1 MNSKIQLDIL
11 NLRARHKAW
20 SRQRMLL
27 RIFVAAMMA
36 CAANPVRAQGLEQ
49 HQLERAATEATVVA
63 ETKANTHEIDAAPV
77 ALAAPAPLTS
87 ASSQTPADT
96 HAQAEAQ
103 AKQKTTPKAQS
114 NEAAESLNTF
124 VSFDFNE
131 DGKTDDLD
139 WTAYT
144 NWAKNYTT
152 GEFNSYVGRFLTTE
166 NGGLSLAG
174 AAAII
179 ANSDAMAKTP
189 SQSQTTQDAQ
199 SHQELQIRAKAA
211 TIPRYFLP
219 NRGESTS
226 VKNQGPMGTCWAFS
240 NAAVLESAILKERA
254 RLQKKTQARVNTD
267 AQTNA
272 QAHGNA
278 PTNAQ
283 TNAEH
288 DPIDSAP
295 LLENELPKLDLSE
308 LAIALNAYTPQSPS
322 QGAEGA
328 KDVLPGHSTEGDALN
343 IGGYFSCGEVLFTN
357 WKGIALEKDEP
368 YMPHKLNI
376 RTLQDYVK
384 AMFEEGERFNSAK
397 NWSLFRN
404 TSPLADSSQGKNAS
418 AAPQKPETRLTP
430 HDASHET
437 PHDTG
442 TNASSRAIAH
452 VNGVYYLPAVNTF
465 RMDKKG
471 NYLFAAHNAENNLFI
486 KEALMKYGAVEVGIN
501 ADRAMADD
509 ATTGNYYNL
518 RESAQYNSSIPTMMN
533 HAVTIVGWDDD
544 FKAEKFKA
552 AKNDVSTLK
561 NGAWLVKNSW
571 GSYYDFEELCRRFG
585 VTKEEGT
592 EQVKSYIAQKYK
604 SYNLSK
610 EDIDYYANWYLNQ
623 FKSQSYGIKD
633 ASGQKD
639 LGYFWLSY
647 YDHSIT
653 GPCAMSVDI
662 PDDGFDYDNNYAY
675 DFSIST
681 ANTPFVLRTQDP
693 NTRVA
698 NIFSAKGNE
707 VLRAVSARTS
717 TADSVVTTS
726 IYLIDE
732 GQKDLRS
739 ALEKAPL
746 FSQQDR
752 VEFAG
757 FSTITLKRP
766 VALSKGQRFACVQ
779 SIQSINPKN
788 GKQESWLNLETGIAQ
803 ALQQGTPGDED
814 SKGRV
819 TRYLLSTI
827 VAHENESFA
836 RVRTQKGYSWKSPQ
850 EIGQLI
856 AKGSAFEFGNA
867 HIKAFTTNG
876 ALTQKDQATI
886 AAYESARAD
895 KSNERAGLPIS
906 DSEEASQTVQ
916 QVLVAAPSSQVT
928 EDASAAAHT
937 SATTLASAAET
948 KTTEAAYTRAQSAT
962 PSHALS
968 SQELRTQ
975 KAVPAPVPEAA
986 QKTVPEAAQEKSA
999 NASALSQTTRTT
1011 PLEPT
1016 EKLVREDVQTPL
1028 FYGVAAA
1035 AGAFAIA
1042 AAGFAFSAGA
1052 ASAGA
1057 ATGAAAGAAAA
1068 GTASAGAAGTKLTS
1082 LSAWLKSF
1090 VLHQK

>member
-49 HQLERAATEATVVA
+49 HQLERAATEATVAA
-63 ETKANTHEIDAAPV
+63 ETKAGTHAVDAVDAASV

-189 SQSQTTQDAQ
+189 LQSQTTQDAQ

-211 TIPRYFLP
+211 ARPRYFLP

-254 RLQKKTQARVNTD
+254 RLQKKTQARVHTD
-267 AQTNA
+267 
-272 QAHGNA
+272 
-278 PTNAQ
+278 AQ

-288 DPIDSAP
+288 DPVDSAP

-308 LAIALNAYTPQSPS
+308 LAIALNAYTPQSPA

-368 YMPHKLNI
+368 YMPQKLNI

-739 ALEKAPL
+739 TLEKAPL

-803 ALQQGTPGDED
+803 ALQQGTPRDED

-886 AAYESARAD
+886 AAYESAHAD

-916 QVLVAAPSSQVT
+916 QVFVAAPSSQVT

-937 SATTLASAAET
+937 SATTLASAAEA
-948 KTTEAAYTRAQSAT
+948 KTTEAAYTQAQSAT
-962 PSHALS
+962 PSRALS
-968 SQELRTQ
+968 SQKLRTQ
-975 KAVPAPVPEAA
+975 KAVPAPAPEAA
-986 QKTVPEAAQEKSA
+986 QKTVPEATQEKSA
-999 NASALSQTTRTT
+999 NTSALSQTTRTT
-1011 PLEPT
+1011 PLEPA

-1052 ASAGA
+1052 AAGAASAGA
-1057 ATGAAAGAAAA
+1057 
-1068 GTASAGAAGTKLTS
+1068 ASAGAAGAKLTS

>member
-63 ETKANTHEIDAAPV
+63 ETKANTHAVDAVDAAPV

-211 TIPRYFLP
+211 AISRYFLP

-254 RLQKKTQARVNTD
+254 RLQKKTQTRVNTD
-267 AQTNA
+267 
-272 QAHGNA
+272 
-278 PTNAQ
+278 AQ

-288 DPIDSAP
+288 DPIDTAP

-308 LAIALNAYTPQSPS
+308 LAIALNAYTPQSPA

-368 YMPHKLNI
+368 YMPQKLNI

-404 TSPLADSSQGKNAS
+404 TSPLADSAQGKNAD

-437 PHDTG
+437 PHDTS

-739 ALEKAPL
+739 TLEKAPL
-746 FSQQDR
+746 FSQQDH

-803 ALQQGTPGDED
+803 ALQQGTPRDED

-836 RVRTQKGYSWKSPQ
+836 RVLTQKGYSWKSPQ

-895 KSNERAGLPIS
+895 KSNGRAGLPIS

-928 EDASAAAHT
+928 EDASAAAHA

-948 KTTEAAYTRAQSAT
+948 KTTEAAYTQARSAT
-962 PSHALS
+962 PSRALS

-975 KAVPAPVPEAA
+975 KAVPAPVQKAVSAPAPEAA
-986 QKTVPEAAQEKSA
+986 QKTVPEATQEKSA
-999 NASALSQTTRTT
+999 NTSALSQTTRTT
-1011 PLEPT
+1011 PLEPA

-1052 ASAGA
+1052 A
-1057 ATGAAAGAAAA
+1057 
-1068 GTASAGAAGTKLTS
+1068 GTKLTS

>member
-211 TIPRYFLP
+211 AISRYFLP

-254 RLQKKTQARVNTD
+254 RLQKKTQTRVNTD
-267 AQTNA
+267 
-272 QAHGNA
+272 
-278 PTNAQ
+278 AQ

-288 DPIDSAP
+288 DPIDTAP

-308 LAIALNAYTPQSPS
+308 LAIALNAYTPQSPA

-368 YMPHKLNI
+368 YMPQKLNI

-384 AMFEEGERFNSAK
+384 AMFEEGERFNSPK

-404 TSPLADSSQGKNAS
+404 MSPLADSAQGKNAD
-418 AAPQKPETRLTP
+418 AAPQKHEARLTP

-437 PHDTG
+437 PHDTS

-471 NYLFAAHNAENNLFI
+471 SYLFAAHNAENNLFI

-803 ALQQGTPGDED
+803 ALQQGTPRDED

-886 AAYESARAD
+886 AAYESAHAD

-906 DSEEASQTVQ
+906 DSEEASQMVQ
-916 QVLVAAPSSQVT
+916 QVFVAAPSSQVT

-937 SATTLASAAET
+937 SATTLASAAEA
-948 KTTEAAYTRAQSAT
+948 KTTEAAYTQAQSAT
-962 PSHALS
+962 PSRALS
-968 SQELRTQ
+968 SQKLRTQ

-999 NASALSQTTRTT
+999 KASALAQTTRTT

-1057 ATGAAAGAAAA
+1057 A
-1068 GTASAGAAGTKLTS
+1068 GTKLTS

>member
-63 ETKANTHEIDAAPV
+63 ETKANTHAVDAVDAAPV

-211 TIPRYFLP
+211 ARRRYFLP

-254 RLQKKTQARVNTD
+254 RLQKKTQTRVN
-267 AQTNA
+267 
-272 QAHGNA
+272 
-278 PTNAQ
+278 TNAQ

-288 DPIDSAP
+288 DPIDTAP

-308 LAIALNAYTPQSPS
+308 LAIALNAYTPQSPA

-368 YMPHKLNI
+368 YMPQKLNI

-384 AMFEEGERFNSAK
+384 AMFEEGERFNSPK

-404 TSPLADSSQGKNAS
+404 TSPLANSAQGKNAD
-418 AAPQKPETRLTP
+418 AAPQKPDARLTP

-437 PHDTG
+437 PHDTS

-746 FSQQDR
+746 FSQQDH

-803 ALQQGTPGDED
+803 ALQQGTPRDED

-876 ALTQKDQATI
+876 ALTQKDQETI
-886 AAYESARAD
+886 AAYESAHAD

-928 EDASAAAHT
+928 EDASAAAHA

-948 KTTEAAYTRAQSAT
+948 KTTEAAYTQARSAT
-962 PSHALS
+962 PSRALS

-975 KAVPAPVPEAA
+975 KAVSAPAPEAA
-986 QKTVPEAAQEKSA
+986 QKTVPEATQEKSA
-999 NASALSQTTRTT
+999 NASALAQTTRTT

-1052 ASAGA
+1052 A
-1057 ATGAAAGAAAA
+1057 AAGAASA
-1068 GTASAGAAGTKLTS
+1068 GAASAGAAGAKLTS

>member
-63 ETKANTHEIDAAPV
+63 EAKANTHAADAAPV

-87 ASSQTPADT
+87 AFSQTPADT

-211 TIPRYFLP
+211 ARPRYFLP

-254 RLQKKTQARVNTD
+254 RLQKKTQAHVNTD
-267 AQTNA
+267 AQTD
-272 QAHGNA
+272 
-278 PTNAQ
+278 
-283 TNAEH
+283 AEH
-288 DPIDSAP
+288 GPVDSAP

-368 YMPHKLNI
+368 YMPQKLNI

-418 AAPQKPETRLTP
+418 AAPQKPDARLTP

-518 RESAQYNSSIPTMMN
+518 RESAQY
-533 HAVTIVGWDDD
+533 
-544 FKAEKFKA
+544 
-552 AKNDVSTLK
+552 
-561 NGAWLVKNSW
+561 
-571 GSYYDFEELCRRFG
+571 
-585 VTKEEGT
+585 
-592 EQVKSYIAQKYK
+592 
-604 SYNLSK
+604 LS
-610 EDIDYYANWYLNQ
+610 
-623 FKSQSYGIKD
+623 
-633 ASGQKD
+633 
-639 LGYFWLSY
+639 
-647 YDHSIT
+647 
-653 GPCAMSVDI
+653 
-662 PDDGFDYDNNYAY
+662 
-675 DFSIST
+675 
-681 ANTPFVLRTQDP
+681 
-693 NTRVA
+693 
-698 NIFSAKGNE
+698 
-707 VLRAVSARTS
+707 
-717 TADSVVTTS
+717 
-726 IYLIDE
+726 LI
-732 GQKDLRS
+732 
-739 ALEKAPL
+739 
-746 FSQQDR
+746 
-752 VEFAG
+752 
-757 FSTITLKRP
+757 
-766 VALSKGQRFACVQ
+766 
-779 SIQSINPKN
+779 
-788 GKQESWLNLETGIAQ
+788 
-803 ALQQGTPGDED
+803 
-814 SKGRV
+814 
-819 TRYLLSTI
+819 
-827 VAHENESFA
+827 
-836 RVRTQKGYSWKSPQ
+836 
-850 EIGQLI
+850 
-856 AKGSAFEFGNA
+856 
-867 HIKAFTTNG
+867 HI
-876 ALTQKDQATI
+876 
-886 AAYESARAD
+886 
-895 KSNERAGLPIS
+895 
-906 DSEEASQTVQ
+906 
-916 QVLVAAPSSQVT
+916 
-928 EDASAAAHT
+928 
-937 SATTLASAAET
+937 
-948 KTTEAAYTRAQSAT
+948 
-962 PSHALS
+962 
-968 SQELRTQ
+968 
-975 KAVPAPVPEAA
+975 
-986 QKTVPEAAQEKSA
+986 
-999 NASALSQTTRTT
+999 
-1011 PLEPT
+1011 
-1016 EKLVREDVQTPL
+1016 
-1028 FYGVAAA
+1028 
-1035 AGAFAIA
+1035 
-1042 AAGFAFSAGA
+1042 
-1052 ASAGA
+1052 
-1057 ATGAAAGAAAA
+1057 
-1068 GTASAGAAGTKLTS
+1068 
-1082 LSAWLKSF
+1082 
-1090 VLHQK
+1090 

>member
-49 HQLERAATEATVVA
+49 QQFERAATEVTVAA
-63 ETKANTHEIDAAPV
+63 ETKANTYAVDAAPV

-211 TIPRYFLP
+211 ARPRYFLP

-254 RLQKKTQARVNTD
+254 RLQKKTQARVHTD
-267 AQTNA
+267 
-272 QAHGNA
+272 
-278 PTNAQ
+278 AQ

-288 DPIDSAP
+288 DPVDSAP

-308 LAIALNAYTPQSPS
+308 LAIALNAYTPQSPA

-368 YMPHKLNI
+368 YMPQKLNI

-384 AMFEEGERFNSAK
+384 AMFEEGERFNSPK

-404 TSPLADSSQGKNAS
+404 TSPLADSAQGKNAD

-437 PHDTG
+437 PHDTS

-471 NYLFAAHNAENNLFI
+471 NYLFSAHNAENNLFI

-698 NIFSAKGNE
+698 NIFSAKGDE

-803 ALQQGTPGDED
+803 ALQQGTPRDED

-886 AAYESARAD
+886 AAYESAHAD
-895 KSNERAGLPIS
+895 KSNGRAGLPIS
-906 DSEEASQTVQ
+906 DSAEALQALQQACESAHAYEPTFSSQT
-916 QVLVAAPSSQVT
+916 P
-928 EDASAAAHT
+928 EDKRMSTPTPAI
-937 SATTLASAAET
+937 ET
-948 KTTEAAYTRAQSAT
+948 KTTEAAYTQAQSAT
-962 PSHALS
+962 PSRALS

-975 KAVPAPVPEAA
+975 EAVPAPAPEAA
-986 QKTVPEAAQEKSA
+986 QKTVPEATQEKSA

-1057 ATGAAAGAAAA
+1057 A
-1068 GTASAGAAGTKLTS
+1068 AGAAGTKLTS

>member
-63 ETKANTHEIDAAPV
+63 EAKANTHAVDAAPV
-77 ALAAPAPLTS
+77 ALAAPALLTS

-189 SQSQTTQDAQ
+189 SQSQTKQDAQ

-211 TIPRYFLP
+211 AIPRYFLT

-272 QAHGNA
+272 
-278 PTNAQ
+278 
-283 TNAEH
+283 EH
-288 DPIDSAP
+288 DLVDSAP

-368 YMPHKLNI
+368 YMPQKLNI

-803 ALQQGTPGDED
+803 ALQQGTPRDED

-886 AAYESARAD
+886 AAYESAHAD

-916 QVLVAAPSSQVT
+916 QVFVAAPSSQVT
-928 EDASAAAHT
+928 EDASAAAHA

-948 KTTEAAYTRAQSAT
+948 KTTEAAYTQAQSAT

-975 KAVPAPVPEAA
+975 EAVPAPAPEAA
-986 QKTVPEAAQEKSA
+986 QKTVPEATQEKSA
-999 NASALSQTTRTT
+999 NASALAQTTRTT

-1052 ASAGA
+1052 A
-1057 ATGAAAGAAAA
+1057 AAGA
-1068 GTASAGAAGTKLTS
+1068 ASAGAAGAKLTS

>member
-63 ETKANTHEIDAAPV
+63 ETKANTHAVDAVDAAPV

-211 TIPRYFLP
+211 ARRRYFLP

-254 RLQKKTQARVNTD
+254 RLQKKTQTRVN
-267 AQTNA
+267 
-272 QAHGNA
+272 
-278 PTNAQ
+278 TNAQ

-288 DPIDSAP
+288 DPIDTAP

-308 LAIALNAYTPQSPS
+308 LAIALNAYTPQSPA

-368 YMPHKLNI
+368 YMPQKLNI

-384 AMFEEGERFNSAK
+384 AMFEEGERFNSPK

-404 TSPLADSSQGKNAS
+404 TSPLANSAQGKNAD
-418 AAPQKPETRLTP
+418 AAPQKPDARLTP

-437 PHDTG
+437 PHDTS

-471 NYLFAAHNAENNLFI
+471 SYLFAAHNAENNLFI

-746 FSQQDR
+746 FSQQDH

-766 VALSKGQRFACVQ
+766 VSLSKGQRFACVQ

-803 ALQQGTPGDED
+803 ALQQGTPRDED

-886 AAYESARAD
+886 AAYESAHAD

-928 EDASAAAHT
+928 EDASAAAHA

-948 KTTEAAYTRAQSAT
+948 KTTEAAYTQARSAT
-962 PSHALS
+962 PSRALS

-975 KAVPAPVPEAA
+975 KAVSAPAPEAA
-986 QKTVPEAAQEKSA
+986 QKTVPEATQEKSA
-999 NASALSQTTRTT
+999 NASALAQTTRTT

-1057 ATGAAAGAAAA
+1057 AAGA
-1068 GTASAGAAGTKLTS
+1068 ASAGAAGTKLTS

>member
-63 ETKANTHEIDAAPV
+63 ETKANTHAVDAVDAAPV

-103 AKQKTTPKAQS
+103 AKQKTTRKAQS

-189 SQSQTTQDAQ
+189 SQSQTAQDAQ

-211 TIPRYFLP
+211 ARPRYFLP

-254 RLQKKTQARVNTD
+254 RLQKKTQARVHTD

-272 QAHGNA
+272 
-278 PTNAQ
+278 
-283 TNAEH
+283 ED
-288 DPIDSAP
+288 DPIDTAP

-308 LAIALNAYTPQSPS
+308 LAIALNAYTPQSPA

-368 YMPHKLNI
+368 YMPQKLNI

-404 TSPLADSSQGKNAS
+404 TSPLADSARGKNAD
-418 AAPQKPETRLTP
+418 AAPQKHETRLTP

-437 PHDTG
+437 PHDTS

-675 DFSIST
+675 DFNIST

-698 NIFSAKGNE
+698 NIFSAKGDE

-803 ALQQGTPGDED
+803 ALQQGTPRDED

-827 VAHENESFA
+827 VANENESFA
-836 RVRTQKGYSWKSPQ
+836 RVLTQKGYSWKSPQ

-975 KAVPAPVPEAA
+975 EAVPAPAPEAA
-986 QKTVPEAAQEKSA
+986 QKTVPEATQEKSA
-999 NASALSQTTRTT
+999 NASALAQTTRTT

-1057 ATGAAAGAAAA
+1057 A
-1068 GTASAGAAGTKLTS
+1068 GTKLTS

>member
-63 ETKANTHEIDAAPV
+63 ETKANTHAVDAVDAAPV

-211 TIPRYFLP
+211 ARRRYFLP

-254 RLQKKTQARVNTD
+254 RLQKKTQTRVN
-267 AQTNA
+267 
-272 QAHGNA
+272 
-278 PTNAQ
+278 TNAQ

-368 YMPHKLNI
+368 YMPQKLNI

-418 AAPQKPETRLTP
+418 AAPQKPDARLTP

-437 PHDTG
+437 PHDTS

-471 NYLFAAHNAENNLFI
+471 SYLFAAHNAENNLFI

-746 FSQQDR
+746 FSQQDH

-766 VALSKGQRFACVQ
+766 VSLSKGQRFACVQ

-803 ALQQGTPGDED
+803 ALQQGTPRDED

-886 AAYESARAD
+886 AAYESAHAD

-928 EDASAAAHT
+928 EDASAAAHA

-948 KTTEAAYTRAQSAT
+948 KTTEAAYTQARSAT
-962 PSHALS
+962 PSRALS

-975 KAVPAPVPEAA
+975 KAVSAPAPEAA
-986 QKTVPEAAQEKSA
+986 QKTVPEATQEKSA
-999 NASALSQTTRTT
+999 NASALAQTTRTT

-1057 ATGAAAGAAAA
+1057 A
-1068 GTASAGAAGTKLTS
+1068 SAGAAGAKLTS

>member
-63 ETKANTHEIDAAPV
+63 ETKANTHAVDAVDAAPV

-211 TIPRYFLP
+211 ARRRYFLP

-254 RLQKKTQARVNTD
+254 RLQKKTQTRVN
-267 AQTNA
+267 
-272 QAHGNA
+272 
-278 PTNAQ
+278 TNAQ

-288 DPIDSAP
+288 DPIDTAP

-308 LAIALNAYTPQSPS
+308 LAIALNAYTPQSPA

-368 YMPHKLNI
+368 YMPQKLNI

-384 AMFEEGERFNSAK
+384 AMFEEGERFNSPK

-404 TSPLADSSQGKNAS
+404 TSPLANSAQGKNAD
-418 AAPQKPETRLTP
+418 AAPQKPDARLTP

-437 PHDTG
+437 PHDTS

-471 NYLFAAHNAENNLFI
+471 SYLFAAHNAENNLFI

-746 FSQQDR
+746 FSQQDH

-766 VALSKGQRFACVQ
+766 VSLSKGQRFACVQ

-803 ALQQGTPGDED
+803 ALQQGTPRDED

-886 AAYESARAD
+886 AAYESAHAD

-928 EDASAAAHT
+928 EDASAAAHA

-948 KTTEAAYTRAQSAT
+948 KTTEAAYTQARSAT
-962 PSHALS
+962 PSRALS

-975 KAVPAPVPEAA
+975 KAVSAPAPEAA
-986 QKTVPEAAQEKSA
+986 QKTVPEATQEKSA
-999 NASALSQTTRTT
+999 NASALAQTTRTT

-1052 ASAGA
+1052 A
-1057 ATGAAAGAAAA
+1057 AAGAASA
-1068 GTASAGAAGTKLTS
+1068 GAASAGAAGAKLTS

>member
-49 HQLERAATEATVVA
+49 HQLERTATEATVVA
-63 ETKANTHEIDAAPV
+63 ETKANTYAVDAVDAAPV

-152 GEFNSYVGRFLTTE
+152 GEFNPYVGRFLTTE

-211 TIPRYFLP
+211 AISRYFLP

-254 RLQKKTQARVNTD
+254 RLQKKTQTRVNTD
-267 AQTNA
+267 
-272 QAHGNA
+272 
-278 PTNAQ
+278 AQ

-288 DPIDSAP
+288 DPIDTAP

-308 LAIALNAYTPQSPS
+308 LAIALNAYTPQSS
-322 QGAEGA
+322 AQGAEGA

-368 YMPHKLNI
+368 YMPQKLNI

-404 TSPLADSSQGKNAS
+404 TSPLADSAQGKNAD

-437 PHDTG
+437 PHDTS

-675 DFSIST
+675 DFNIST

-698 NIFSAKGNE
+698 NIFSAKGDE

-803 ALQQGTPGDED
+803 ALQQGTPRDED

-876 ALTQKDQATI
+876 ALTQKDQETI
-886 AAYESARAD
+886 AAYESAHAD

-928 EDASAAAHT
+928 EDASAAAHA
-937 SATTLASAAET
+937 SATTLASATET
-948 KTTEAAYTRAQSAT
+948 KTTEAAYTQAQSAT
-962 PSHALS
+962 PSRTLS
-968 SQELRTQ
+968 LQELRTQ
-975 KAVPAPVPEAA
+975 EAA
-986 QKTVPEAAQEKSA
+986 QKTVPEATQEKSA
-999 NASALSQTTRTT
+999 SPSALSQTTRTT

-1057 ATGAAAGAAAA
+1057 AAGA
-1068 GTASAGAAGTKLTS
+1068 ASAGAAGAKLTS

>member
-63 ETKANTHEIDAAPV
+63 ETKANTHAVDAVDAAPV

-114 NEAAESLNTF
+114 NEADESLNTF

-189 SQSQTTQDAQ
+189 SQSQTKQDAQ

-211 TIPRYFLP
+211 AISRYFLP

-254 RLQKKTQARVNTD
+254 RLQKKTQTRVNTD
-267 AQTNA
+267 
-272 QAHGNA
+272 
-278 PTNAQ
+278 AQ

-288 DPIDSAP
+288 DPIDTAP

-308 LAIALNAYTPQSPS
+308 LAIALNAYTPQSS
-322 QGAEGA
+322 AQGAEGA

-368 YMPHKLNI
+368 YMPQKLNI
-376 RTLQDYVK
+376 QTLQDYVK
-384 AMFEEGERFNSAK
+384 AMFEEGERFNSPK

-404 TSPLADSSQGKNAS
+404 MSPLADSAQGKNAD
-418 AAPQKPETRLTP
+418 AAPQKHEARLTP

-437 PHDTG
+437 PHDTS

-746 FSQQDR
+746 FSQQDH

-803 ALQQGTPGDED
+803 ALQQGTPRDED

-876 ALTQKDQATI
+876 ALTQKDQETI
-886 AAYESARAD
+886 AAYESAHAD

-906 DSEEASQTVQ
+906 DSEEAYQTVQ

-975 KAVPAPVPEAA
+975 EAVPAPVQKAVSAPAPEAA
-986 QKTVPEAAQEKSA
+986 QKTVPEATQEKSA
-999 NASALSQTTRTT
+999 NASALAQTTRTT

-1057 ATGAAAGAAAA
+1057 A
-1068 GTASAGAAGTKLTS
+1068 GTKLTS

>member
-63 ETKANTHEIDAAPV
+63 EAKANTHAVDAAPV

-189 SQSQTTQDAQ
+189 LQSQTTQDAQ

-211 TIPRYFLP
+211 ARRRYFLP

-254 RLQKKTQARVNTD
+254 RLQKKTQTRVN
-267 AQTNA
+267 
-272 QAHGNA
+272 
-278 PTNAQ
+278 TNAQ

-288 DPIDSAP
+288 DPIDTAP

-308 LAIALNAYTPQSPS
+308 LAIALNAYTPQSPA

-368 YMPHKLNI
+368 YMPQKLNI

-384 AMFEEGERFNSAK
+384 AMFEEGERFNSPK

-404 TSPLADSSQGKNAS
+404 TSPLANSAQGKNAD
-418 AAPQKPETRLTP
+418 AAPQKPDARLTP

-437 PHDTG
+437 PHDTS

-471 NYLFAAHNAENNLFI
+471 SYLFAAHNAENNLFI

-623 FKSQSYGIKD
+623 FKSQSDGIKD

-746 FSQQDR
+746 FSQQDH

-766 VALSKGQRFACVQ
+766 VSLSKGQRFACVQ

-803 ALQQGTPGDED
+803 ALQQGTPRDED

-886 AAYESARAD
+886 AAYESAHAD

-928 EDASAAAHT
+928 EDASAAAHA

-948 KTTEAAYTRAQSAT
+948 KTTEAAYTQARSAT
-962 PSHALS
+962 PSRALS

-975 KAVPAPVPEAA
+975 KAVSAPAPEAA
-986 QKTVPEAAQEKSA
+986 QKTVPEATQEKSA
-999 NASALSQTTRTT
+999 NASALAQTTRTT

-1052 ASAGA
+1052 A
-1057 ATGAAAGAAAA
+1057 AAGAASA
-1068 GTASAGAAGTKLTS
+1068 GAASAGAAGAKLTS

>member
-211 TIPRYFLP
+211 ARRRYFLP

-254 RLQKKTQARVNTD
+254 RLQKKTQTRVN
-267 AQTNA
+267 
-272 QAHGNA
+272 
-278 PTNAQ
+278 TNAQ

-368 YMPHKLNI
+368 YMPQKLNI

-803 ALQQGTPGDED
+803 ALQQGTPRDED

-886 AAYESARAD
+886 AAYESAHAD

-916 QVLVAAPSSQVT
+916 QVFVAAPSSQVT

-937 SATTLASAAET
+937 SATTLASAAEA
-948 KTTEAAYTRAQSAT
+948 KTTEAAYTQAQSAT
-962 PSHALS
+962 PSRALS
-968 SQELRTQ
+968 SQKLRTQ

-999 NASALSQTTRTT
+999 NASALAQTTRTT

-1035 AGAFAIA
+1035 VGAFAIA

-1052 ASAGA
+1052 A
-1057 ATGAAAGAAAA
+1057 
-1068 GTASAGAAGTKLTS
+1068 AGAAGTKLTS

>member
-49 HQLERAATEATVVA
+49 QQLERAATEVTVAA
-63 ETKANTHEIDAAPV
+63 ETKANTYAVDAAPV

-211 TIPRYFLP
+211 AISRYFLP

-254 RLQKKTQARVNTD
+254 RLQKKTQTRVNTD

-272 QAHGNA
+272 
-278 PTNAQ
+278 
-283 TNAEH
+283 EH
-288 DPIDSAP
+288 DPVDSAP

-308 LAIALNAYTPQSPS
+308 LAIALNAYTPQSPA

-368 YMPHKLNI
+368 YMPQKLNI

-384 AMFEEGERFNSAK
+384 AMFEEGERFNSPK

-404 TSPLADSSQGKNAS
+404 TSPLADSAQGKNAD

-437 PHDTG
+437 PHDTS

-471 NYLFAAHNAENNLFI
+471 NYLFSAHNAENNLFI

-698 NIFSAKGNE
+698 NIFSAKGDE

-803 ALQQGTPGDED
+803 ALQQGTPRDED

-886 AAYESARAD
+886 AAYESAHAD
-895 KSNERAGLPIS
+895 KSNGRAGLPIS
-906 DSEEASQTVQ
+906 DSAEALQALQQACESAHAYEPTFSSQT
-916 QVLVAAPSSQVT
+916 P
-928 EDASAAAHT
+928 EDKRMSTPTPAI
-937 SATTLASAAET
+937 ET
-948 KTTEAAYTRAQSAT
+948 KTTEAAYTQAQSAT
-962 PSHALS
+962 PSRALS

-975 KAVPAPVPEAA
+975 EAVPAPAPEAA
-986 QKTVPEAAQEKSA
+986 QKTVPEATQEKSA

-1057 ATGAAAGAAAA
+1057 A
-1068 GTASAGAAGTKLTS
+1068 AGAAGTKLTS

>member
-49 HQLERAATEATVVA
+49 HQLERAATEATVAA
-63 ETKANTHEIDAAPV
+63 ETKANTHAVDAVDAAPV

-179 ANSDAMAKTP
+179 ANGDAMAKTP
-189 SQSQTTQDAQ
+189 SQSQTAQDAQ

-211 TIPRYFLP
+211 ARPRYFLP

-254 RLQKKTQARVNTD
+254 RLQKKTQARVHTD

-272 QAHGNA
+272 
-278 PTNAQ
+278 
-283 TNAEH
+283 ED
-288 DPIDSAP
+288 DPIDTAP

-308 LAIALNAYTPQSPS
+308 LAIALNAYTPQSPA

-368 YMPHKLNI
+368 YMPQKLNI

-384 AMFEEGERFNSAK
+384 AMFEEGERFNSPK

-404 TSPLADSSQGKNAS
+404 TSPLANSAQGKNAD
-418 AAPQKPETRLTP
+418 AAPQKPDARLTP

-437 PHDTG
+437 PHDTS

-471 NYLFAAHNAENNLFI
+471 SYLFAAHNAENNLFI

-746 FSQQDR
+746 FSQQDH

-766 VALSKGQRFACVQ
+766 VSLSKGQRFACVQ

-803 ALQQGTPGDED
+803 ALQQGTPRDED

-886 AAYESARAD
+886 AAYESAHAD

-928 EDASAAAHT
+928 EDASAAAHA

-948 KTTEAAYTRAQSAT
+948 KTTEAAYTQARSAT
-962 PSHALS
+962 PSRALS

-975 KAVPAPVPEAA
+975 KAVSAPAPEAA
-986 QKTVPEAAQEKSA
+986 QKTVPEATQEKSA
-999 NASALSQTTRTT
+999 NASALAQTTRTT

-1057 ATGAAAGAAAA
+1057 A
-1068 GTASAGAAGTKLTS
+1068 SAGAAGAKLTS

>member
-49 HQLERAATEATVVA
+49 QQLERAATEATVVA
-63 ETKANTHEIDAAPV
+63 ETKANTHAVDAVDAAPV

-211 TIPRYFLP
+211 ARRRYFLP

-254 RLQKKTQARVNTD
+254 RLQKKTQARVHTD

-272 QAHGNA
+272 
-278 PTNAQ
+278 
-283 TNAEH
+283 ED
-288 DPIDSAP
+288 DPIDTAP

-308 LAIALNAYTPQSPS
+308 LAIALNAYTPQSPA

-368 YMPHKLNI
+368 YMPQKLNI

-404 TSPLADSSQGKNAS
+404 TSPLADSARGKNAD
-418 AAPQKPETRLTP
+418 AAPQKHETRLTP

-437 PHDTG
+437 PHDTS

-746 FSQQDR
+746 FSQQDH

-803 ALQQGTPGDED
+803 ALQQGTPRDED

-850 EIGQLI
+850 EIGKLI

-876 ALTQKDQATI
+876 ALTQKDQETI

-895 KSNERAGLPIS
+895 ESNERAGLPIS

-928 EDASAAAHT
+928 EDASAAAHA
-937 SATTLASAAET
+937 SATTLASATET
-948 KTTEAAYTRAQSAT
+948 KTTEAAYTQAQSAT
-962 PSHALS
+962 PSRTLS

-975 KAVPAPVPEAA
+975 EAVPAPVQKAVPAPAPEAA
-986 QKTVPEAAQEKSA
+986 QKTVPEATQEKSA
-999 NASALSQTTRTT
+999 NASALAQTTRTT

-1035 AGAFAIA
+1035 VGAFAIA

-1052 ASAGA
+1052 A
-1057 ATGAAAGAAAA
+1057 
-1068 GTASAGAAGTKLTS
+1068 AGAAGTKLTS

>member
-63 ETKANTHEIDAAPV
+63 ETKANTHAVDAVDAAPV

-211 TIPRYFLP
+211 ARRRYFLP

-254 RLQKKTQARVNTD
+254 RLQKKTQTRVN
-267 AQTNA
+267 
-272 QAHGNA
+272 
-278 PTNAQ
+278 TNAQ

-288 DPIDSAP
+288 DPIDTAP

-308 LAIALNAYTPQSPS
+308 LAIALNAYTPQSPA

-368 YMPHKLNI
+368 YMPQKLNI

-384 AMFEEGERFNSAK
+384 AMFEEGERFNSPK

-404 TSPLADSSQGKNAS
+404 TSPLANSAQGKNAD
-418 AAPQKPETRLTP
+418 AAPQKPDARLTP

-437 PHDTG
+437 PHDTS

-471 NYLFAAHNAENNLFI
+471 SYLFAAHNAENNLFI

-746 FSQQDR
+746 FSQQDH

-766 VALSKGQRFACVQ
+766 VSLSKGQRFACVQ

-803 ALQQGTPGDED
+803 ALQQGTPRDED

-886 AAYESARAD
+886 AAYESAHAD

-928 EDASAAAHT
+928 EDASAAAHA

-948 KTTEAAYTRAQSAT
+948 KTTEAAYTQARSAT
-962 PSHALS
+962 PSRALS

-975 KAVPAPVPEAA
+975 KAVSAPAPEAA
-986 QKTVPEAAQEKSA
+986 QKTVPEATQEKSA
-999 NASALSQTTRTT
+999 NASALAQTTRTT

-1057 ATGAAAGAAAA
+1057 ASAGA
-1068 GTASAGAAGTKLTS
+1068 ASAGAAGAKLTS

>member
-63 ETKANTHEIDAAPV
+63 ETKANTHAVDAVDAAPV

-211 TIPRYFLP
+211 AISRYFLP

-254 RLQKKTQARVNTD
+254 RLQKKTQTRVNTD
-267 AQTNA
+267 
-272 QAHGNA
+272 
-278 PTNAQ
+278 AQ

-288 DPIDSAP
+288 DPIDTAP

-308 LAIALNAYTPQSPS
+308 LAIALNAYTPQSPA

-368 YMPHKLNI
+368 YMPQKLNI

-404 TSPLADSSQGKNAS
+404 TSPLADSAQGKNAD

-437 PHDTG
+437 PHDTS

-739 ALEKAPL
+739 TLEKAPL
-746 FSQQDR
+746 FSQQDH

-803 ALQQGTPGDED
+803 ALQQGTPRDED

-886 AAYESARAD
+886 AAYESAHAD

-928 EDASAAAHT
+928 EDASAAAHA

-948 KTTEAAYTRAQSAT
+948 KTTEAAYTQARSAT
-962 PSHALS
+962 PSRALS

-975 KAVPAPVPEAA
+975 KAVPAPVQKAVSAPAPEAA
-986 QKTVPEAAQEKSA
+986 QKTVPEATQEKSA
-999 NASALSQTTRTT
+999 NTSALSQTTRTT
-1011 PLEPT
+1011 PLEPA

-1052 ASAGA
+1052 A
-1057 ATGAAAGAAAA
+1057 
-1068 GTASAGAAGTKLTS
+1068 GTKLTS

>member
-49 HQLERAATEATVVA
+49 HQLERTATEATVVA
-63 ETKANTHEIDAAPV
+63 ETKANTYAVDAVDAAPV

-103 AKQKTTPKAQS
+103 THKETTPKAQS

-199 SHQELQIRAKAA
+199 SHQELQIREKAA
-211 TIPRYFLP
+211 TIPRYFLT

-272 QAHGNA
+272 
-278 PTNAQ
+278 
-283 TNAEH
+283 EH
-288 DPIDSAP
+288 DPIDTAP

-308 LAIALNAYTPQSPS
+308 LAIALNAYTPQSPA

-368 YMPHKLNI
+368 YMPQKLNI

-404 TSPLADSSQGKNAS
+404 TSPLANSAQGKNAS

-803 ALQQGTPGDED
+803 ALQQGTPRDED

-886 AAYESARAD
+886 AAYESAHAD

-928 EDASAAAHT
+928 EDASAAAHA

-948 KTTEAAYTRAQSAT
+948 KTTEAAYTQARSAT
-962 PSHALS
+962 PSRALS

-975 KAVPAPVPEAA
+975 KAVSAPAPEAA
-986 QKTVPEAAQEKSA
+986 QKTVPEATQEKSA
-999 NASALSQTTRTT
+999 NASALAQTTRTT

-1052 ASAGA
+1052 A
-1057 ATGAAAGAAAA
+1057 AAGAASA
-1068 GTASAGAAGTKLTS
+1068 GAASAGAAGAKLTS

>member
-63 ETKANTHEIDAAPV
+63 ETKANTHAVDAVDAAPV

-189 SQSQTTQDAQ
+189 SQSQTKQDAQ
-199 SHQELQIRAKAA
+199 SHQELQIREKAA
-211 TIPRYFLP
+211 ARRRYFLP

-254 RLQKKTQARVNTD
+254 RLQKKTQTRVN
-267 AQTNA
+267 
-272 QAHGNA
+272 
-278 PTNAQ
+278 TNAQ

-288 DPIDSAP
+288 DPIDTAP

-308 LAIALNAYTPQSPS
+308 LAIALNAYTPQSPA

-368 YMPHKLNI
+368 YMPQKLNI

-384 AMFEEGERFNSAK
+384 AMFEEGERFNSPK

-404 TSPLADSSQGKNAS
+404 TSPLANSAQGKNAD
-418 AAPQKPETRLTP
+418 AAPQKPDARLTP

-437 PHDTG
+437 PHDTS

-471 NYLFAAHNAENNLFI
+471 SYLFAAHNAENNLFI

-803 ALQQGTPGDED
+803 ALQQGTPRDED

-850 EIGQLI
+850 EIGKLI

-876 ALTQKDQATI
+876 ALTQKDQETI
-886 AAYESARAD
+886 AAYESAHAD
-895 KSNERAGLPIS
+895 KSNGRAGLPIS

-975 KAVPAPVPEAA
+975 EAVLAPAPEAA
-986 QKTVPEAAQEKSA
+986 QKTVPEAIQEKSA
-999 NASALSQTTRTT
+999 NASALAQTTRTT

-1042 AAGFAFSAGA
+1042 AVGFAFSAGA

-1057 ATGAAAGAAAA
+1057 AASV
-1068 GTASAGAAGTKLTS
+1068 ASAGAAGTKLTS

>member
-63 ETKANTHEIDAAPV
+63 ETKANTHAVDAVDAAPV

-211 TIPRYFLP
+211 ARRRYFLP

-254 RLQKKTQARVNTD
+254 RLQKKTQTRVN
-267 AQTNA
+267 
-272 QAHGNA
+272 
-278 PTNAQ
+278 TNAQ

-288 DPIDSAP
+288 DPIDTAP

-308 LAIALNAYTPQSPS
+308 LAIALNAYTPQSPA

-368 YMPHKLNI
+368 YMPQKLNI

-384 AMFEEGERFNSAK
+384 AMFEEGERFNSPK

-404 TSPLADSSQGKNAS
+404 TSPLANSAQGKNAD
-418 AAPQKPETRLTP
+418 AAPQKPDARLTP

-437 PHDTG
+437 PHDTS

-471 NYLFAAHNAENNLFI
+471 SYLFAAHNAENNLFI

-746 FSQQDR
+746 FSQQDH

-779 SIQSINPKN
+779 SVQSINPKN

-803 ALQQGTPGDED
+803 ALQQGTPRDED

-850 EIGQLI
+850 EIGKLI

-876 ALTQKDQATI
+876 ALTQKDQETI
-886 AAYESARAD
+886 AAYESVRAD
-895 KSNERAGLPIS
+895 ESNERAGLPIS

-928 EDASAAAHT
+928 EDASAAAHA
-937 SATTLASAAET
+937 SATTLASATET

-975 KAVPAPVPEAA
+975 EAVPAPVQKAVSAPAPEAA
-986 QKTVPEAAQEKSA
+986 QKTVPEATQEKSA
-999 NASALSQTTRTT
+999 NASALAQTTRTT

-1057 ATGAAAGAAAA
+1057 A
-1068 GTASAGAAGTKLTS
+1068 GTKLTS

>member
-63 ETKANTHEIDAAPV
+63 ETKANTHAVDAVDAAPV

-189 SQSQTTQDAQ
+189 SQSQTKQDAQ

-211 TIPRYFLP
+211 ARRRYFLP

-254 RLQKKTQARVNTD
+254 RLQKKTQTRVN
-267 AQTNA
+267 
-272 QAHGNA
+272 
-278 PTNAQ
+278 TNAQ

-288 DPIDSAP
+288 DPIDTAP

-308 LAIALNAYTPQSPS
+308 LAIALNAYTPQSPA

-368 YMPHKLNI
+368 YMPQKLNI

-384 AMFEEGERFNSAK
+384 AMFEEGERFNSPK

-404 TSPLADSSQGKNAS
+404 TSPLANSAQGKNAD
-418 AAPQKPETRLTP
+418 AAPQKPDARLTP

-437 PHDTG
+437 PHDTS

-471 NYLFAAHNAENNLFI
+471 SYLFAAHNAENNLFI

-803 ALQQGTPGDED
+803 ALQQGTPRDED

-850 EIGQLI
+850 EIGKLI

-876 ALTQKDQATI
+876 ALTQKDQETI

-895 KSNERAGLPIS
+895 ESNERAGLPIS

-916 QVLVAAPSSQVT
+916 QVLVSAPSSQVT
-928 EDASAAAHT
+928 EDASAAAHA
-937 SATTLASAAET
+937 SATTLASATET
-948 KTTEAAYTRAQSAT
+948 KTTEAAYTQAQSAT
-962 PSHALS
+962 PSRTLS

-975 KAVPAPVPEAA
+975 EAVPAPVQKAVPAPAPEAA
-986 QKTVPEAAQEKSA
+986 QKTVPEATQEKSA
-999 NASALSQTTRTT
+999 NASALAQTTRTT

-1035 AGAFAIA
+1035 VGAFAIA

-1052 ASAGA
+1052 
-1057 ATGAAAGAAAA
+1057 
-1068 GTASAGAAGTKLTS
+1068 ASAGAAGTKLTS

>member
-63 ETKANTHEIDAAPV
+63 EAKANTHAVDAAPV

-211 TIPRYFLP
+211 ARRRYFLP

-254 RLQKKTQARVNTD
+254 RLQKKTQTRVN
-267 AQTNA
+267 
-272 QAHGNA
+272 
-278 PTNAQ
+278 TNAQ

-288 DPIDSAP
+288 DPIDTAP

-308 LAIALNAYTPQSPS
+308 LAIALNAYTPQSPA

-368 YMPHKLNI
+368 YMPQKLNI

-384 AMFEEGERFNSAK
+384 AMFEEGERFNSPK

-404 TSPLADSSQGKNAS
+404 TSPLANSAQGKNAD
-418 AAPQKPETRLTP
+418 AAPQKPDARLTP

-437 PHDTG
+437 PHDTS

-471 NYLFAAHNAENNLFI
+471 SYLFAAHNAENNLFI

-746 FSQQDR
+746 FSQQDH

-766 VALSKGQRFACVQ
+766 VSLSKGQRFACVQ

-803 ALQQGTPGDED
+803 ALQQGTPRDED

-886 AAYESARAD
+886 AAYESAHAD

-928 EDASAAAHT
+928 EDASAAAHA

-948 KTTEAAYTRAQSAT
+948 KTTEAAYTQARSAT
-962 PSHALS
+962 PSRALS

-975 KAVPAPVPEAA
+975 KAVSAPAPEAA
-986 QKTVPEAAQEKSA
+986 QKTVPEATQEKSA
-999 NASALSQTTRTT
+999 NASALAQTTRTT

-1052 ASAGA
+1052 A
-1057 ATGAAAGAAAA
+1057 AAGAASA
-1068 GTASAGAAGTKLTS
+1068 GAVAGAAGAKLTS

>member
-49 HQLERAATEATVVA
+49 HQLERAATEATVAA
-63 ETKANTHEIDAAPV
+63 ETKANTHAVDAVDAAPV

-199 SHQELQIRAKAA
+199 SHQELQIREKAV
-211 TIPRYFLP
+211 TIPRYFLT

-240 NAAVLESAILKERA
+240 NASVLESAILKERA
-254 RLQKKTQARVNTD
+254 RLQKKTQTRVN
-267 AQTNA
+267 
-272 QAHGNA
+272 
-278 PTNAQ
+278 TNAQ

-288 DPIDSAP
+288 DPIDTAP

-308 LAIALNAYTPQSPS
+308 LAIALNAYTPQSPA

-368 YMPHKLNI
+368 YMPQKLNI

-404 TSPLADSSQGKNAS
+404 TSPLADSAQGKNAD

-437 PHDTG
+437 PHDTS

-471 NYLFAAHNAENNLFI
+471 SYLFAAHNAENNLFI

-675 DFSIST
+675 DFNIST

-803 ALQQGTPGDED
+803 ALQQGTPRDED

-850 EIGQLI
+850 EIGKLI

-886 AAYESARAD
+886 AAYESAHAD
-895 KSNERAGLPIS
+895 KSNGRAGLPIS

-937 SATTLASAAET
+937 SATTLASAAEA
-948 KTTEAAYTRAQSAT
+948 KTAEVAYTRAQSAT
-962 PSHALS
+962 PSHTLS

-975 KAVPAPVPEAA
+975 EAMPAPAPEAA
-986 QKTVPEAAQEKSA
+986 QKTVPEATQEKSA
-999 NASALSQTTRTT
+999 SPSALSQTTRTT

-1057 ATGAAAGAAAA
+1057 A
-1068 GTASAGAAGTKLTS
+1068 SAGAAGTKLTS
-1082 LSAWLKSF
+1082 LSAWLKSV

>member
-63 ETKANTHEIDAAPV
+63 ETKANTHAVDAVDAAPV

-211 TIPRYFLP
+211 AISRYFLP

-254 RLQKKTQARVNTD
+254 RLQKKTQTRVN
-267 AQTNA
+267 
-272 QAHGNA
+272 
-278 PTNAQ
+278 TNAQ

-288 DPIDSAP
+288 DPIDTAP

-308 LAIALNAYTPQSPS
+308 LAIALNAYTPQSPA

-368 YMPHKLNI
+368 YMPQKLNI

-404 TSPLADSSQGKNAS
+404 TSPLADSAQGKNAD

-437 PHDTG
+437 PHDTS

-739 ALEKAPL
+739 TLEKAPL
-746 FSQQDR
+746 FSQQDH

-803 ALQQGTPGDED
+803 ALQQGTPRDED

-895 KSNERAGLPIS
+895 KSNGRAGLPIS

-928 EDASAAAHT
+928 EDASAAAHA

-948 KTTEAAYTRAQSAT
+948 KTTEAAYTQARSAT
-962 PSHALS
+962 PSRALS

-975 KAVPAPVPEAA
+975 KAVPAPVQKAVSAPAPEAA
-986 QKTVPEAAQEKSA
+986 QKTVPEATQEKSA
-999 NASALSQTTRTT
+999 NTSALSQTTRTT
-1011 PLEPT
+1011 PLEPA

-1052 ASAGA
+1052 A
-1057 ATGAAAGAAAA
+1057 
-1068 GTASAGAAGTKLTS
+1068 GTKLTS

>member
-63 ETKANTHEIDAAPV
+63 ETKANTHAVDAVDAAPV

-211 TIPRYFLP
+211 ARRRYFLP

-254 RLQKKTQARVNTD
+254 RLQKKTQTRVN
-267 AQTNA
+267 
-272 QAHGNA
+272 
-278 PTNAQ
+278 TNAQ

-288 DPIDSAP
+288 DPIDTAP

-308 LAIALNAYTPQSPS
+308 LAIALNAYTPQSPA

-368 YMPHKLNI
+368 YMPQKLNI

-384 AMFEEGERFNSAK
+384 AMFEEGERFNSPK

-404 TSPLADSSQGKNAS
+404 TSPLANSAQGKNAD
-418 AAPQKPETRLTP
+418 AAPQKPDARLTP

-437 PHDTG
+437 PHDTS

-471 NYLFAAHNAENNLFI
+471 SYLFAAHNAENNLFI

-746 FSQQDR
+746 FSQQDH

-779 SIQSINPKN
+779 SVQSINPKN

-803 ALQQGTPGDED
+803 ALQQGTPRDED

-850 EIGQLI
+850 EIGKLI

-876 ALTQKDQATI
+876 ALTQKDQETI
-886 AAYESARAD
+886 AAYESVRAD
-895 KSNERAGLPIS
+895 ESNERAGLPIS

-928 EDASAAAHT
+928 EDASAAAHA
-937 SATTLASAAET
+937 SATTLASATET
-948 KTTEAAYTRAQSAT
+948 KTTKAAYTQAQSAT
-962 PSHALS
+962 PSRTLS

-975 KAVPAPVPEAA
+975 EAVPAPVQKAVSAPAPEAA
-986 QKTVPEAAQEKSA
+986 QKTVPEATQEKSA
-999 NASALSQTTRTT
+999 NASALAQTTRTT

-1052 ASAGA
+1052 A
-1057 ATGAAAGAAAA
+1057 AAGAAAA
-1068 GTASAGAAGTKLTS
+1068 GAASAGAASAGAAGAKLTS

>member
-49 HQLERAATEATVVA
+49 HQLERAATEATVAA
-63 ETKANTHEIDAAPV
+63 ETKANTHAVDAAPV

-189 SQSQTTQDAQ
+189 SQSQITQDAQ

-211 TIPRYFLP
+211 AIPRYFLP

-254 RLQKKTQARVNTD
+254 RLQKKTQARVHTDVQTD
-267 AQTNA
+267 AE
-272 QAHGNA
+272 HG
-278 PTNAQ
+278 PV
-283 TNAEH
+283 
-288 DPIDSAP
+288 DSAP

-308 LAIALNAYTPQSPS
+308 LAIALNAYTPQSPA

-368 YMPHKLNI
+368 YMPQKLNI

-404 TSPLADSSQGKNAS
+404 TSPLADSAQGKNAD

-437 PHDTG
+437 PHDTS

-675 DFSIST
+675 DFNIST

-698 NIFSAKGNE
+698 NIFSAKGDE

-803 ALQQGTPGDED
+803 ALQQGTPRDED

-886 AAYESARAD
+886 AAYESAHAD
-895 KSNERAGLPIS
+895 KSNGRAGLPIS
-906 DSEEASQTVQ
+906 VSTEALQALQQARESAPAYEPTFSSQT
-916 QVLVAAPSSQVT
+916 P
-928 EDASAAAHT
+928 EDKRT
-937 SATTLASAAET
+937 STPTPAIEAKTAEV
-948 KTTEAAYTRAQSAT
+948 AYTRAQSAT

-975 KAVPAPVPEAA
+975 EAVPAPAPEAA
-986 QKTVPEAAQEKSA
+986 QKTVPEATQEKSA
-999 NASALSQTTRTT
+999 SPSALSQTTRTT

-1057 ATGAAAGAAAA
+1057 AAGA
-1068 GTASAGAAGTKLTS
+1068 ASAGAAGTKLTS

>member
-63 ETKANTHEIDAAPV
+63 EAKANTHAVDAAPV

-189 SQSQTTQDAQ
+189 SQSQTKQDAQ

-211 TIPRYFLP
+211 AISRYFLP

-254 RLQKKTQARVNTD
+254 RLQKKTQTRVNTD
-267 AQTNA
+267 
-272 QAHGNA
+272 
-278 PTNAQ
+278 AQ

-288 DPIDSAP
+288 DPIDTAP

-308 LAIALNAYTPQSPS
+308 LAIALNAYTPQSS
-322 QGAEGA
+322 AQGAEGA

-368 YMPHKLNI
+368 YMPQKLNI

-384 AMFEEGERFNSAK
+384 AMFEEGERFNSPK

-404 TSPLADSSQGKNAS
+404 MSPLADSAQGKNAD
-418 AAPQKPETRLTP
+418 AAPQKHEARLTP

-437 PHDTG
+437 PHDTS

-746 FSQQDR
+746 FSQQDH

-803 ALQQGTPGDED
+803 ALQQGTPRDED

-876 ALTQKDQATI
+876 ALTQKDQETI
-886 AAYESARAD
+886 AAYESAHAD

-906 DSEEASQTVQ
+906 DSEEAYQTVQ

-928 EDASAAAHT
+928 EDASAAAHA

-948 KTTEAAYTRAQSAT
+948 KTTEAAYTQAQSAT

-975 KAVPAPVPEAA
+975 EAVPAPAPEAA
-986 QKTVPEAAQEKSA
+986 QKTVPEATQEKSA
-999 NASALSQTTRTT
+999 NTSALSQTTRTT
-1011 PLEPT
+1011 PLEPA

-1052 ASAGA
+1052 AAGAASAGA
-1057 ATGAAAGAAAA
+1057 
-1068 GTASAGAAGTKLTS
+1068 ASAGAAGTKLTS

>member
-63 ETKANTHEIDAAPV
+63 ETKANTHAVDAVDAAPV

-211 TIPRYFLP
+211 ARRRYFLP

-254 RLQKKTQARVNTD
+254 RLQKKTQTRVN
-267 AQTNA
+267 
-272 QAHGNA
+272 
-278 PTNAQ
+278 TNAQ

-288 DPIDSAP
+288 DPIDTAP

-308 LAIALNAYTPQSPS
+308 LAIALNAYTPQSPA

-368 YMPHKLNI
+368 YMPQKLNI

-384 AMFEEGERFNSAK
+384 AMFEEGERFNSPK

-404 TSPLADSSQGKNAS
+404 TSPLANSAQGKNAD
-418 AAPQKPETRLTP
+418 AAPQKPDARLTP

-437 PHDTG
+437 PHDTS

-471 NYLFAAHNAENNLFI
+471 SYLFAAHNAENNLFI

-746 FSQQDR
+746 FSQQDH

-766 VALSKGQRFACVQ
+766 VSLSKGQRFACVQ

-803 ALQQGTPGDED
+803 ALQQGTPRDED

-886 AAYESARAD
+886 AAYESAHAD

-928 EDASAAAHT
+928 EDASAAAHA

-948 KTTEAAYTRAQSAT
+948 KTTEAAYTQARSAT
-962 PSHALS
+962 PSRALS

-975 KAVPAPVPEAA
+975 EAVPAPAPEAA
-986 QKTVPEAAQEKSA
+986 QKTVPEATQEKSA
-999 NASALSQTTRTT
+999 SPSALSQTTRTT

-1052 ASAGA
+1052 AAGA
-1057 ATGAAAGAAAA
+1057 
-1068 GTASAGAAGTKLTS
+1068 ASAGAAGTKLTS

>member
-63 ETKANTHEIDAAPV
+63 EAKANTHAVDAAPV

-211 TIPRYFLP
+211 ARRRYFLP

-254 RLQKKTQARVNTD
+254 RLQKKTQTRVN
-267 AQTNA
+267 
-272 QAHGNA
+272 
-278 PTNAQ
+278 TNAQ

-288 DPIDSAP
+288 DPIDTAP

-308 LAIALNAYTPQSPS
+308 LAIALNAYTPQSPA

-368 YMPHKLNI
+368 YMPQKLNI

-404 TSPLADSSQGKNAS
+404 TSPLADSARGKNAD
-418 AAPQKPETRLTP
+418 AAPQKHETRLTP

-437 PHDTG
+437 PHDTS

-486 KEALMKYGAVEVGIN
+486 
-501 ADRAMADD
+501 
-509 ATTGNYYNL
+509 
-518 RESAQYNSSIPTMMN
+518 
-533 HAVTIVGWDDD
+533 
-544 FKAEKFKA
+544 
-552 AKNDVSTLK
+552 
-561 NGAWLVKNSW
+561 
-571 GSYYDFEELCRRFG
+571 
-585 VTKEEGT
+585 
-592 EQVKSYIAQKYK
+592 
-604 SYNLSK
+604 
-610 EDIDYYANWYLNQ
+610 
-623 FKSQSYGIKD
+623 
-633 ASGQKD
+633 
-639 LGYFWLSY
+639 
-647 YDHSIT
+647 
-653 GPCAMSVDI
+653 
-662 PDDGFDYDNNYAY
+662 
-675 DFSIST
+675 
-681 ANTPFVLRTQDP
+681 
-693 NTRVA
+693 
-698 NIFSAKGNE
+698 
-707 VLRAVSARTS
+707 
-717 TADSVVTTS
+717 
-726 IYLIDE
+726 
-732 GQKDLRS
+732 
-739 ALEKAPL
+739 
-746 FSQQDR
+746 
-752 VEFAG
+752 
-757 FSTITLKRP
+757 
-766 VALSKGQRFACVQ
+766 
-779 SIQSINPKN
+779 
-788 GKQESWLNLETGIAQ
+788 
-803 ALQQGTPGDED
+803 
-814 SKGRV
+814 
-819 TRYLLSTI
+819 
-827 VAHENESFA
+827 
-836 RVRTQKGYSWKSPQ
+836 
-850 EIGQLI
+850 
-856 AKGSAFEFGNA
+856 
-867 HIKAFTTNG
+867 
-876 ALTQKDQATI
+876 
-886 AAYESARAD
+886 
-895 KSNERAGLPIS
+895 
-906 DSEEASQTVQ
+906 
-916 QVLVAAPSSQVT
+916 
-928 EDASAAAHT
+928 
-937 SATTLASAAET
+937 
-948 KTTEAAYTRAQSAT
+948 
-962 PSHALS
+962 
-968 SQELRTQ
+968 
-975 KAVPAPVPEAA
+975 
-986 QKTVPEAAQEKSA
+986 
-999 NASALSQTTRTT
+999 
-1011 PLEPT
+1011 
-1016 EKLVREDVQTPL
+1016 
-1028 FYGVAAA
+1028 
-1035 AGAFAIA
+1035 
-1042 AAGFAFSAGA
+1042 
-1052 ASAGA
+1052 
-1057 ATGAAAGAAAA
+1057 
-1068 GTASAGAAGTKLTS
+1068 
-1082 LSAWLKSF
+1082 
-1090 VLHQK
+1090 

>member
-63 ETKANTHEIDAAPV
+63 EAKANTHAVDAAPV

-211 TIPRYFLP
+211 ARRRYFLP

-254 RLQKKTQARVNTD
+254 RLQKKTQTRVNT
-267 AQTNA
+267 NL
-272 QAHGNA
+272 
-278 PTNAQ
+278 Q

-288 DPIDSAP
+288 DPIDTAP

-308 LAIALNAYTPQSPS
+308 LAIALNAYTPQSPA

-368 YMPHKLNI
+368 YMPQKLNI

-384 AMFEEGERFNSAK
+384 AMFEEGERFNSPK

-404 TSPLADSSQGKNAS
+404 TSPLANSAQGKNAD
-418 AAPQKPETRLTP
+418 AAPQKPDARLTP

-437 PHDTG
+437 PHDTS

-471 NYLFAAHNAENNLFI
+471 SYLFAAHNAENNLFI

-746 FSQQDR
+746 FSQQDH

-766 VALSKGQRFACVQ
+766 VSLSKGQRFACVQ

-803 ALQQGTPGDED
+803 ALQQGTPRDED

-886 AAYESARAD
+886 AAYESAHAD
-895 KSNERAGLPIS
+895 KSNERARLPIS

-928 EDASAAAHT
+928 EDASAAAHA

-948 KTTEAAYTRAQSAT
+948 KTTEAAYTQARSAT
-962 PSHALS
+962 PSRALS

-975 KAVPAPVPEAA
+975 KAVSAPAPEAA
-986 QKTVPEAAQEKSA
+986 QKTVPEATQEKSA
-999 NASALSQTTRTT
+999 NASALAQTTRTT

-1035 AGAFAIA
+1035 VGAFAIA

-1052 ASAGA
+1052 A
-1057 ATGAAAGAAAA
+1057 
-1068 GTASAGAAGTKLTS
+1068 AGAAGEKLTS

>member
-63 ETKANTHEIDAAPV
+63 ETKANTHAVDAVDAAPV

-189 SQSQTTQDAQ
+189 SQSQTKQDAQ

-211 TIPRYFLP
+211 AISRYFLP

-254 RLQKKTQARVNTD
+254 RLQKKTQTRVNTD
-267 AQTNA
+267 
-272 QAHGNA
+272 
-278 PTNAQ
+278 AQ

-288 DPIDSAP
+288 DPIDTAP

-308 LAIALNAYTPQSPS
+308 LAIALNAYTPQSS
-322 QGAEGA
+322 AQGAEGA

-368 YMPHKLNI
+368 YMPQKLNI

-384 AMFEEGERFNSAK
+384 AMFEEGERFNSPK

-404 TSPLADSSQGKNAS
+404 MSPLADSAQGKNAD
-418 AAPQKPETRLTP
+418 AAPQKHEARLTP

-437 PHDTG
+437 PHDTS

-746 FSQQDR
+746 FSQQDH

-803 ALQQGTPGDED
+803 ALQQGTPRDED

-876 ALTQKDQATI
+876 ALTQKDQETI
-886 AAYESARAD
+886 AAYESAHAD

-906 DSEEASQTVQ
+906 DSEEAYQTVQ

-928 EDASAAAHT
+928 EDASAAAHA

-948 KTTEAAYTRAQSAT
+948 KTTEAAYTQAQSAT

-975 KAVPAPVPEAA
+975 EAVPAPAPEAA
-986 QKTVPEAAQEKSA
+986 QKTVPEATQEKSA
-999 NASALSQTTRTT
+999 NASALAQTTRTT

-1052 ASAGA
+1052 A
-1057 ATGAAAGAAAA
+1057 AAGAASA
-1068 GTASAGAAGTKLTS
+1068 GAASAGAAGAKLTS